1 VRRIFKYCFL
11 AACINLAMCCG
22 GLLVRSTLFA
32 RPDSV
37 TIAYPHLRGRIY
49 TLATDRGVLHFRIL
63 TAGFIVS
70 NPYGDSPMGPDI
82 VSHFSPDLHVKT
94 PLLSPAMPSFLYS
107 SHPGSLEPTTA
118 GFALVSRWRFFSLT
132 NFVSHTWT
140 IAVPLWLPMLLFLY
154 PPLRWLR
161 RRLRGMRNRRG
172 FEPLPAVPLHAA
184 IQVNK

>member
-1 VRRIFKYCFL
+1 
-11 AACINLAMCCG
+11 MCCG

-37 TIAYPHLRGRIY
+37 TIAYPRPTGRIY
-49 TLATDRGVLHFRIL
+49 TLATDRGALHFRIL
-63 TAGFIVS
+63 TQGYIVS
-70 NPYGDSPMGPDI
+70 NPYYIFSMGPDI
-82 VSHFSPDLHVKT
+82 VSHFSPDLQIKT
-94 PLLSPAMPSFLYS
+94 PMVSSATPSFLYS
-107 SHPGSLEPTTA
+107 PHPMRTGSLEPTTA
-118 GFALVSRWRFFSLT
+118 GFALVSHWHFFSLP

-140 IAVPLWLPMLLFLY
+140 IAVPLWLPMLLLLF

-161 RRLRGMRNRRG
+161 RHLRATRNRRG